1 MVNYILLSIGIILI
15 GLSIFIIRKD
25 LKRTEKELSEINK
38 IEKNVKEYYK
48 LTEEMIES
56 FDDIIGSKVEDLYSK
71 KVDNKRNI
79 DKNKN
84 QLIAS
89 LNSGTYSDKNQNNDL
104 IKKVLELQSIG
115 LNSEEIAK
123 KLNRG
128 IREVE
133 IILKMYR

>member
-79 DKNKN
+79 DKNNN